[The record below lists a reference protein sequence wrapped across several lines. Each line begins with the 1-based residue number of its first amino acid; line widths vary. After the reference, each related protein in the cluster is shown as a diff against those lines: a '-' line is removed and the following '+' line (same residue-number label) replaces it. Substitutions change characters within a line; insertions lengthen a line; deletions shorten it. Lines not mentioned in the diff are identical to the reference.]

1 MKNLIKYEFRKTLSV
16 KLILL
21 GTAALA
27 QLAFMIGLWTGRER
41 IYSLGAFILLLLAF
55 VGVAV
60 IGLTSVLILHRDMNT
75 KQSYMLFMT
84 PNSCYKIL
92 GAKVI
97 ENGISLLLATVFF
110 FALGALDVSMLMAH
124 EGRLA
129 DLWSLVTQFLEGID
143 SRITLD
149 TETLMSFAF
158 GLLASWFSTVTCAYL
173 ADVVSTALLKGK
185 RWNGLG
191 SFALFILLSALMN
204 WALLRLTDG
213 IASVRTVFL
222 VQAGISMV
230 FSAIMYVLTAQI
242 MERKLSV

>member
-97 ENGISLLLATVFF
+97 ENGISLLLAAVFF

-129 DLWSLVTQFLEGID
+129 DLWSLITQFLEGID

-173 ADVVSTALLKGK
+173 ADVVSTALLCPLHPAE
-185 RWNGLG
+185 RADELG
-191 SFALFILLSALMN
+191 AAQTDGRHCLRPDRFPGPGGHLDGVLRGHVCADRADHG
-204 WALLRLTDG
+204 AEAERLTD
-213 IASVRTVFL
+213 T
-222 VQAGISMV
+222 
-230 FSAIMYVLTAQI
+230 
-242 MERKLSV
+242 KK